1 MSKQIRKNRKPSN
14 TRNKKDIPS
23 EGVKNGKCQTSEM
36 RPNVITEGENNDSSW
51 YTHIYTSADK
61 IASIPF
67 SYPSGVD
74 FDPLTH
80 QDNGVGETCQ
90 SVPSA
95 NSFPGICTFRLMP
108 TIGKCNDYTDGANEA
123 MQQLFTIVRSATTGS
138 MKYDGADLM
147 MAVLAMDSA
156 YMLYNEL
163 CRAYRVYS
171 VYDPM
176 NRYQPNGI
184 LTALGY
190 APSLEKDRGNMAAI
204 LDLFAYRIASIP
216 IPDQFDYIKR
226 HAWLYANVYT
236 DAPNSK
242 AQFYAYVPDGY
253 YVWTEGQ
260 GDTPTHLKYVSREE
274 LFGIA
279 YGQTVSTIDQIQHA
293 MDTLMNPIIGSTDI
307 GLMSGDLKRAFGDS
321 NLIKIAPVSTL
332 DAWTPAYSEE
342 VLLQMMNSTIC
353 SARPISF
360 KTSSG
365 TLNCDIT
372 VDYSDLVKG
381 PVLQQNVILALTTQ
395 TTLIP
400 FTQRLLNV
408 INSEPTPEN
417 VLVMSRLITYGTNV
431 QTSAGSYFQVETS
444 GTEIV
449 TEAHVWYNEPSTDNS
464 GAFMLEKIKLTQYS
478 KFDVQNPGD
487 GNEALG
493 RFYDT
498 IIQLSKFDYAPALY
512 LFTPGSP
519 GSPAI
524 KFNGVVQDVCNYTWL
539 SKDIAKTLNDVCI
552 MSEFYVRDYETSLTK

>member
-1 MSKQIRKNRKPSN
+1 MSKQIRKNKKPSN
-14 TRNKKDIPS
+14 SRNNRREFSENTRNNKS
-23 EGVKNGKCQTSEM
+23 QTNEM

-67 SYPSGVD
+67 SYPSGVE

-80 QDNGVGETCQ
+80 QKNGMGQSCETTDF
-90 SVPSA
+90 A
-95 NSFPGICTFRLMP
+95 RSFPGICTFRLMP
-108 TIGKCNDYTDGANEA
+108 TVGKCNDYTDGANEA

-147 MAVLAMDSA
+147 MAILAMDSA

-190 APSLEKDRGNMAAI
+190 APSLEKDRGNMAAV
-204 LDLFAYRIASIP
+204 LDLFAYRISSIP
-216 IPDQFDYIKR
+216 VPDQFDYIKR

-260 GDTPTHLKYVSREE
+260 GDTPTHLKYVSREQ

-279 YGQTVSTIDQIQHA
+279 EGEVVSTIDQIQHA
-293 MDTLMNPIIGSTDI
+293 MDELMNPIIGSADI
-307 GLMSGDLKRAFGDS
+307 GLMSGDLKRAFGEGS
-321 NLIKIAPVSTL
+321 LIKIAPVSTL

-353 SARPISF
+353 NAKPTS
-360 KTSSG
+360 KTAQG
-365 TLNCDIT
+365 KTFNCDIT

-381 PVLQQNVILALTTQ
+381 PVLKQNVILEQ
-395 TTLIP
+395 TNQTLLLP

-417 VLVMSRLITYGTNV
+417 VLVMSRLTTYGTNK
-431 QTSAGSYFQVETS
+431 QMADQKFFEVETS

-449 TEAHVWYNEPSTDNS
+449 TDARIWYNAPSAGSSTFELAN
-464 GAFMLEKIKLTQYS
+464 LRLIQYS
-478 KFDVQNPGD
+478 DFDVQNPGA
-487 GNEALG
+487 GNDELVN
-493 RFYDT
+493 FYET
-498 IIQLSKFDYAPALY
+498 AILLSKFDYAPALY
-512 LFTPGSP
+512 LFSPGSSS
-519 GSPAI
+519 SPAI
-524 KFNGVVQDVCNYTWL
+524 KFEGVMQDVCNYTWL
-539 SKDIAKTLNDVCI
+539 SKDVAKTLNDVCV
-552 MSEFYVRDYETSLTK
+552 MSEFYVRDFETSLTK

>member
-1 MSKQIRKNRKPSN
+1 MAKQIRKNRKPSN
-14 TRNKKDIPS
+14 VRTKRDIPS
-23 EGVKNGKCQTSEM
+23 EDVKKSKCQTNEM
-36 RPNVITEGENNDSSW
+36 RPNVITEGENNDPSW
-51 YTHIYTSADK
+51 YTHIYTSAAK

-67 SYPSGVD
+67 SYPSGVE
-74 FDPLTH
+74 FDPMTH
-80 QDNGVGETCQ
+80 QDNGLGDTCE
-90 SVPSA
+90 STPSA

-108 TIGKCNDYTDGANEA
+108 TIGKCNDYTDGANAA

-147 MAVLAMDSA
+147 MAILAMDSA
-156 YMLYNEL
+156 YMLYNEI

-190 APSLEKDRGNMAAI
+190 APSLEKDRGNMAAL

-253 YVWTEGQ
+253 YVWTEGT
-260 GDTPTHLKYVSREE
+260 GDTPTHLRYVSRED

-279 YGQTVSTIDQIQHA
+279 YGHTVSTIEQIQHA
-293 MDTLMNPIIGSTDI
+293 MDTIMNPIIGSADI
-307 GLMSGDLKRAFGDS
+307 GLMSGDLKRAFGDN

-353 SARPISF
+353 SARPASF
-360 KTSSG
+360 VG
-365 TLNCDIT
+365 GGLNYTCDIT

-381 PVLQQNVILALTTQ
+381 PVLRQNVLLDRNPRTK
-395 TTLIP
+395 LIP

-431 QTSAGSYFQVETS
+431 TKSGVSWFQVDTS

-449 TEAHVWYNEPSTDNS
+449 TEARVWYNQPSEDGS
-464 GAFMLEKIKLTQYS
+464 SAFKLENIELIQYNE
-478 KFDVQNPGD
+478 FDVHNPGE

-498 IIQLSKFDYAPALY
+498 IIQLSKFNYAPALY
-512 LFTPGSP
+512 LFTPGTTE
-519 GSPAI
+519 SPAI
-524 KFNGVVQDVCNYTWL
+524 KFQGVLQDVCNYTWL
-539 SKDIAKTLNDVCI
+539 SKDIAKTLNDVCV